1 MKILALVLA
10 TTVVALY
17 VLQVS
22 FSTLGMR
29 TGGDP
34 ARAWFAFSQSI
45 MVLWLFLMLPLFVC
59 EGEGVR
65 REVPSMPGVFNLSV
79 DETVK
84 EVAAA
89 RGDGIRSV
97 LLFGLPDHKDSSGSA
112 AFDAD
117 GVRGKFGVSPAQIPD
132 YLGLVGDVVDNLPG
146 VPGIGAKS
154 AAAILQ
160 VFESIES
167 IPASAESGAW
177 SRVQVR
183 GASKLAEKVSLH
195 RDRALATKSLATVL
209 REVPGFSPRLAD
221 LAYRGADRGQ
231 TEKLFDRLGW
241 SRIRDRVPRWRE

>member
-1 MKILALVLA
+1 MREDGRVVVHDLAKE
-10 TTVVALY
+10 TT
-17 VLQVS
+17 
-22 FSTLGMR
+22 
-29 TGGDP
+29 
-34 ARAWFAFSQSI
+34 
-45 MVLWLFLMLPLFVC
+45 
-59 EGEGVR
+59 
-65 REVPSMPGVFNLSV
+65 
-79 DETVK
+79 
-84 EVAAA
+84 
-89 RGDGIRSV
+89 
-97 LLFGLPDHKDSSGSA
+97 
-112 AFDAD
+112 FDAD
-117 GVRGKFGVSPAQIPD
+117 GVRGKFGVSPTQIPD

-160 VFESIES
+160 VFESIEA
-167 IPASAESGAW
+167 IPATAQSGAW
-177 SRVQVR
+177 GQVQVR